1 MLNNIDNYKLLCYN
15 ATWGFGRKLPNCIW
29 NLWRVYMYKR
39 ICSGLL
45 SLALTFGVSTKQSD
59 ASLIGGTL
67 RIIGG
72 TIFWGTAA
80 ICNIPPIVLMVCS
93 ESAEEKKVAAG
104 GWVAFNIIG
113 LYGYVPGGLICA
125 LGRLCDLGD
134 NKKDDAEEKR
144 RQAEEKRRQEE
155 HEILMA
161 KYRKELKEL
170 EEKKHNI
177 ESSSKV

>member
-1 MLNNIDNYKLLCYN
+1 
-15 ATWGFGRKLPNCIW
+15 
-29 NLWRVYMYKR
+29 MYKR

-45 SLALTFGVSTKQSD
+45 SLALAFGVSTKQSD

-80 ICNIPPIVLMVCS
+80 ISNIPPIAGMVCS
-93 ESAEEKKVAAG
+93 ESAEEKVNAAG
-104 GWVAFNIIG
+104 RWVALNILG
-113 LYGYVPGGLICA
+113 LRAYVPGVTACM
-125 LGRLCDLGD
+125 LGRFYDDLGD

-144 RQAEEKRRQEE
+144 RQAEEERRQEE

-161 KYRKELKEL
+161 KYRKELGEL
-170 EEKKHNI
+170 EGKKSIILNRAQRY
-177 ESSSKV
+177 K

>member
-1 MLNNIDNYKLLCYN
+1 
-15 ATWGFGRKLPNCIW
+15 
-29 NLWRVYMYKR
+29 MYKR

-45 SLALTFGVSTKQSD
+45 SLALAFGVSTKQSD
-59 ASLIGGTL
+59 ASFIGGTL

-72 TIFWGTAA
+72 TVFWGTAA
-80 ICNIPPIVLMVCS
+80 ICNIPPIAGMVCFKS
-93 ESAEEKKVAAG
+93 GEQKGICAM
-104 GWVAFNIIG
+104 GWFALNIIG
-113 LYGYVPGGLICA
+113 LRGYVPGGLIYAFGC
-125 LGRLCDLGD
+125 LCDLGD